1 MSYRRIL
8 WRERSGFEIIVD
20 HVVLG
25 AVIAAIYG
33 AMHPVKH
40 HVIGE
45 IKYAIPANRRI
56 APGIIGPEVTHEG
69 TIFTAKRT
77 AKRMVP
83 GIERLG
89 KDRILD
95 SDIHRSQ
102 LLFLSTCAVVVHM
115 TVHGHI
121 FVRTPGSR
129 Y

>member
-8 WRERSGFEIIVD
+8 WRKRAGFEIIID

-25 AVIAAIYG
+25 AVIATIHG
-33 AMHPVKH
+33 AMYPVKH

-45 IKYAIPANRRI
+45 IKYAVPPDRRI
-56 APGIIGPEVTHEG
+56 AAGIIGPEVTHEG

-89 KDRILD
+89 EDRILD

-102 LLFLSTCAVVVHM
+102 LLLLGAGAV
-115 TVHGHI
+115 
-121 FVRTPGSR
+121 
-129 Y
+129 